1 MELKDGC
8 LKAVA
13 LPVFE
18 VVAFVSRG
26 VLPSLREGGWAGFG
40 SLQRQQLWWEIV
52 TCSCCC
58 IVV

>member
-8 LKAVA
+8 LKAMA

-18 VVAFVSRG
+18 VVAFVSRD

-40 SLQRQQLWWEIV
+40 SLQRTAALV
-52 TCSCCC
+52 GDSHL
-58 IVV
+58 